1 MPARGDVNARRL
13 ADEREALL
21 WSLVNCFHS
30 QMTRLDRAVD
40 RITREM
46 RDLEHAQDG
55 TEVKAHELETLT
67 DRVRNLPRADSV
79 EVCATVSRS
88 RSYCGCPGSAPP
100 RPWLP
105 LFRR

>member
-1 MPARGDVNARRL
+1 MNARHL

-67 DRVRNLPRADSV
+67 DRVRNLPRADCQRRRDYV
-79 EVCATVSRS
+79 PARRRKNV
-88 RSYCGCPGSAPP
+88 P
-100 RPWLP
+100 RARW
-105 LFRR
+105 